1 MTKPV
6 KHLYNIF
13 TMSLPKQLY
22 KLQQLDIE
30 LQKNQQLV
38 GEITQQ
44 LSKNSV
50 LIAAESKLS
59 SQKQQL
65 TEWKKKQKTTEWEL
79 DDLQDRVNQLNSK
92 LYNGTVKNPKELV
105 NLKHESE
112 NLKSKIGPKEDD
124 LLELLSQIED
134 MAAMVEIGSKE
145 IDKLKQEWE
154 QTQEILTQRKIEA
167 ETALTNLKG
176 KRQELLHQIT
186 PEALSL
192 YEHIKLAKGQAIAKI
207 EQGKC
212 QGCYITVPTSQWQR
226 AKAGDLVQCN
236 SCTRILYV
244 E

>member
-1 MTKPV
+1 
-6 KHLYNIF
+6 
-13 TMSLPKQLY
+13 MSLPGQLY
-22 KLQQLDIE
+22 KLQQVDIE
-30 LQKNQQLV
+30 LQKKQQLAE
-38 GEITQQ
+38 EITQQ
-44 LSKNSV
+44 LSGNNALV
-50 LIAAESKLS
+50 AAESKLN

-65 TEWKKKQKTTEWEL
+65 TDWKKKQKIIEWEL
-79 DDLQDRVNQLNSK
+79 DDLQDRINQLNSK

-124 LLELLSQIED
+124 LLELMSQTED
-134 MAAMVEIGSKE
+134 MEAMVKIGSKE

-154 QTQEILTQRKIEA
+154 RKQKTLTHRKIEA
-167 ETALTNLKG
+167 ETATANLG
-176 KRQELLHQIT
+176 EKRQELAQQIS

-192 YEHIKLAKGQAIAKI
+192 YERLKLTKGQAIAKV

-212 QGCYITVPTSQWQR
+212 QGCYITLPTSQWQR
-226 AKAGDLVQCN
+226 VKAGNLVQCN